1 MHLFY
6 PFSLPCVLFVVK
18 EAAAL
23 RRFHHLAV
31 QRRHNATLGQLLE
44 LPPQQ
49 RATALATLRAEA
61 VEEEM
66 KADTLAG

>member
-1 MHLFY
+1 M
-6 PFSLPCVLFVVK
+6 
-18 EAAAL
+18 
-23 RRFHHLAV
+23 RRFHRLAT
-31 QRRHNATLGQLLE
+31 QRRHNATLAQLLE

-66 KADTLAG
+66 KADTFFSQNEQFVGGGIFLFVVVVVVT